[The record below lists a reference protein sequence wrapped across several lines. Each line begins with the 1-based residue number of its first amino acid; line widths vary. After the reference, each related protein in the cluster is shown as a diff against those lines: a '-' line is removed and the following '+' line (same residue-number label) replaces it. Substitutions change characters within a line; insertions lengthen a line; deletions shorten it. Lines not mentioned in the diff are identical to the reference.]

1 MNIVTACGMLLV
13 LAAAL
18 PVRAAGPI
26 VILDGN
32 APGRTFEG
40 LGALSAGASSRLL
53 VDYPEPE
60 RSRILDF
67 LFKPNYGASLHH
79 LKVEIGGDVNSTDGT
94 EPSHARTREEF
105 EHPRPEYF
113 QRGYEWWLMHE
124 AKKRNP
130 RILLDVLQWG
140 APAWVGNRNFWSQD
154 NADLIAAFLRGAK
167 THHDLDIDFCG
178 LWNERPHQA
187 AWIKLLRQTLDRQG
201 LAKVKIIAADE
212 CDQNTM
218 WNIGKEVLADPAL
231 AGAVYALGA
240 HYPHFRSTPE
250 CVRTA
255 KPLFASEDGPWRG
268 DWAGAC
274 ALARA
279 YNRNYIEGRMTK
291 TVIWSL
297 ISSYYAILPL
307 PNSGPMKALQPW
319 SGHYEVQPA
328 IWVIAHTTQFTRPGW
343 RYLDGACSLLPGQ
356 GSYVALRSPAPSGD
370 YSLIVETVDAQAPQ
384 TVTFRVTGG
393 LSPQPLHVWRTNEE
407 RHFAPLADVPIAAGG
422 FSMTFQPRC
431 IYSLSTTTVQHK
443 GQAAPPPAAEFP
455 CPYADDFESSRPGK
469 LPRYFSDQAGV
480 FEVVR
485 RPDGP
490 GQCLRQVIEKKG
502 IEWQPVHEPYTLLG
516 SANWRNYEVAADVRI
531 ERAGSVSLYGRV
543 SANAQTADP
552 PQGYCLT
559 VAADGRWTLWAFK
572 SVLAEGRVAFA
583 ADVWH
588 KLKLCFAG
596 TRIRA
601 GIDGATVST
610 VEDFSQHSGMAGLGS
625 GWNTAL
631 YDNFAVQ
638 PVTGPDMVNLAQG
651 RPARAS
657 SKWSDAYD
665 ARFATDGDGSTRWN
679 SAPGKM
685 AGEWLEVDFG
695 RKVRFDTVCVRQF
708 DVRIHRYKIQYAV
721 GGGAWRDATTGDAKD
736 RKNWTSRFVPVEADR
751 VRLLIESVRGND
763 PQGDTP
769 SVYELEVYDTA
780 AAPPGHE

>member
-1 MNIVTACGMLLV
+1 
-13 LAAAL
+13 
-18 PVRAAGPI
+18 
-26 VILDGN
+26 
-32 APGRTFEG
+32 
-40 LGALSAGASSRLL
+40 
-53 VDYPEPE
+53 
-60 RSRILDF
+60 
-67 LFKPNYGASLHH
+67 
-79 LKVEIGGDVNSTDGT
+79 
-94 EPSHARTREEF
+94 
-105 EHPRPEYF
+105 
-113 QRGYEWWLMHE
+113 
-124 AKKRNP
+124 
-130 RILLDVLQWG
+130 
-140 APAWVGNRNFWSQD
+140 
-154 NADLIAAFLRGAK
+154 
-167 THHDLDIDFCG
+167 
-178 LWNERPHQA
+178 
-187 AWIKLLRQTLDRQG
+187 
-201 LAKVKIIAADE
+201 
-212 CDQNTM
+212 
-218 WNIGKEVLADPAL
+218 
-231 AGAVYALGA
+231 
-240 HYPHFRSTPE
+240 
-250 CVRTA
+250 
-255 KPLFASEDGPWRG
+255 
-268 DWAGAC
+268 
-274 ALARA
+274 
-279 YNRNYIEGRMTK
+279 
-291 TVIWSL
+291 
-297 ISSYYAILPL
+297 
-307 PNSGPMKALQPW
+307 
-319 SGHYEVQPA
+319 
-328 IWVIAHTTQFTRPGW
+328 
-343 RYLDGACSLLPGQ
+343 
-356 GSYVALRSPAPSGD
+356 
-370 YSLIVETVDAQAPQ
+370 VETVDAQAPQ

-431 IYSLSTTTVQHK
+431 IYSLSTTTGQHK